1 MRVLVIGAGGF
12 IGRHIVRRL
21 VHAGHTPVCAG
32 RDREALARRFPSLE
46 IMRCDLTTDTAA
58 DWMRHL
64 ANVDAVVNAAG
75 IFAETG
81 ANRFESVHTNGAREL
96 YEACATAPINNVVH
110 ISALGADEDA
120 HSRFHLTKRAAD
132 DHVRQIAAAND
143 FTGWTV
149 VRPSLVIGRGGHST
163 ALLSALASMPWPVRV
178 GPGTWQS
185 QPIHVDDLAEM
196 VTRLV
201 ASDTPLSPTLHVVGP
216 EKLTTD
222 TLMRHLRRWLGL
234 PLRGFIPVPMPLMR
248 LAARLGDIMGSH
260 FLTSEN
266 IAMFERG
273 SLADAE
279 PAVKASGWRPRA
291 LTTALGDT
299 PATQA
304 DLWHARLFFA
314 PPVLRIGLAII
325 WIATGLISAFVHPMT
340 ASVELVKPL
349 GLTGWLAPASV
360 YTGAAIDAILG
371 VLLLA
376 NWRPAFIG
384 ALQIA
389 VMLGYTAL
397 ATIAVPAAWVD
408 PFGPLLKN
416 VAVLL
421 ATFVMIAL
429 ETRRA

>member
-32 RDREALARRFPSLE
+32 RNQETLARRFPSLE
-46 IMRCDLTTDTAA
+46 VMRCDLTTDTAA
-58 DWMRHL
+58 DWTRRL
-64 ANVDAVVNAAG
+64 ANIDAVVNAAG

-81 ANRFESVHTNGAREL
+81 VNRFDAVHISGAREL
-96 YEACATAPINNVVH
+96 YEACAIASIGKVVH
-110 ISALGADEDA
+110 ISALGADDGA

-132 DHVRQIAAAND
+132 DHVRQIAAANG

-163 ALLSALASMPWPVRV
+163 ALLSALAAMPWPARV

-185 QPIHVDDLAEM
+185 QPIHVDGLAEM

-201 ASDTPLSPTLHVVGP
+201 ASDTPLPPTLDAVGP

-234 PLRGFIPVPMPLMR
+234 PARGFLPVPVPLMR
-248 LAARLGDIMGSH
+248 LAARTGDIMGAH

-273 SLADAE
+273 TLADAE
-279 PAVKASGWRPRA
+279 PAAKVTGWRPRA
-291 LTTALGDT
+291 LASALEDT
-299 PATQA
+299 PATEA

-314 PPVLRIGLAII
+314 PPVLRIGLAVI
-325 WIATGLISAFVHPMT
+325 WIATGIISAFVHPMA
-340 ASVELVKPL
+340 ASAALVEPL

-360 YTGAAIDAILG
+360 YVGAALDALLG
-371 VLLLA
+371 MLLLA

-384 ALQIA
+384 TLQIV

-397 ATIAVPAAWVD
+397 ATIAVPAAWAD

-416 VAVLL
+416 IAVLL

-429 ETRRA
+429 EAKRA

>member
-1 MRVLVIGAGGF
+1 
-12 IGRHIVRRL
+12 
-21 VHAGHTPVCAG
+21 
-32 RDREALARRFPSLE
+32 
-46 IMRCDLTTDTAA
+46 MRCDLTTDTAA
-58 DWMRHL
+58 DWVHRL
-64 ANVDAVVNAAG
+64 AEIDAVVNASG

-81 ANRFESVHTNGAREL
+81 ANRFDAVHTSGAREL
-96 YEACATAPINNVVH
+96 YEACTTAKIGKVVH
-110 ISALGADEDA
+110 ISALGADDGA
-120 HSRFHLTKRAAD
+120 RSRFHLTKRAAD
-132 DHVRQIAAAND
+132 DHLRQIAASNG

-163 ALLSALASMPWPVRV
+163 ALLTALASMPWPVRV

-196 VTRLV
+196 VARLV
-201 ASDTPLSPTLHVVGP
+201 ASDTPLPPTLDAVGP

-222 TLMRHLRRWLGL
+222 TLMRHLRCWLGL
-234 PLRGFIPVPMPLMR
+234 PPRGFMPVPVPLMR

-279 PAVKASGWRPRA
+279 PAAKASGWRPRA
-291 LTTALGDT
+291 LASALENT
-299 PATQA
+299 PATEA

-314 PPVLRIGLAII
+314 PPILRVGLAII
-325 WIATGLISAFVHPMT
+325 WIATGIISAFVHPMT

-360 YTGAAIDAILG
+360 YTGAAIDALLG

-376 NWRPAFIG
+376 NWRPALIG
-384 ALQIA
+384 ILQIV

-397 ATIAVPAAWVD
+397 ATLAVPAAWAD

-416 VAVLL
+416 IAVLL
-421 ATFVMIAL
+421 ATFVMITL
-429 ETRRA
+429 EAKRA